1 MSKYY
6 TNLIDQ
12 ELVGD
17 TIVDSIIGSDNP
29 DFYGFEIRM
38 SSGEIKNVWILRDEE
53 WNGPGAI
60 EISSDNEEEGD
71 EDE

>member
-1 MSKYY
+1 MSNYY

-12 ELVGD
+12 ELVGG
-17 TIVDSIIGSDNP
+17 TIVNSIIDSNDSN
-29 DFYGFEIRM
+29 FYGFEVRM
-38 SSGEIKNVWILRDEE
+38 PSGEIKNVWILRDEE

-60 EISSDNEEEGD
+60 EISPDNEEGD